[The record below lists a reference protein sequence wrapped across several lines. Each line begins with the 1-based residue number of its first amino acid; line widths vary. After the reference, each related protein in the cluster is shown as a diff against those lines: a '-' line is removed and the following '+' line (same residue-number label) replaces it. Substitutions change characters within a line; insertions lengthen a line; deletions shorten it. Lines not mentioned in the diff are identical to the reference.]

1 MGRLGFGIGRRARQA
16 GRRLAQL
23 LSSASF
29 GNAPWTQ
36 HLTLNRFSPYV
47 QVNPIVVGETLDYD
61 GSIIVPQ
68 LSQTF
73 RAGSDGLAPDAAQD
87 YQLIG
92 YKSWAGGTSFAG
104 GITWPGGRFVRVIG
118 AEWPIK
124 ATWYVDQHLY
134 IEGCRMPAVGEGDCI
149 YFGGPTSTLITD
161 PYLPGACFQNIAS
174 SRQRGTNKN
183 HKTKADGVTSADNT
197 VALTSLNWSTA
208 ANRVTAVLSAAPPG
222 YTQPGASFTGWV
234 VAGTNVLNVA
244 SISAGHKLGSGMY
257 TNFTGAVTNQAIDNT
272 TEALDYG
279 QISGTIGG
287 VGSYRLKYTQNANIG
302 SSGAPVAMTANA
314 DSFYISGSQ
323 IAAVT
328 TPNLQGF
335 NQQWDYDSYDPVTR
349 TLVLKPASFAGPNP
363 DVISGGSNTVG
374 TGGTLWV
381 FNNVPGEHGDFV
393 QWNSGRVIRL
403 VEGDRWSPETS
414 YNGPI
419 IVNDPMVDISRF
431 DYLINLTD
439 APLDNA
445 TEYMRIGNSA
455 VGSGSKLK
463 RFFMCLVT
471 LRPTNSL
478 ANMSPG
484 TSFGAAISTVAG
496 KLTLL
501 WPGRKEFVGGIIQ
514 ALLADFGWTRTNQ
527 LLNSQDVTGTGWSS
541 TGTPTIAINVAG
553 QVAPDQSAT
562 VNQWARIATASTHTS
577 QTKAK
582 TGAAQVWTA
591 SYFVKQK
598 TARYVAMRLQGAYP
612 NRADVVFDLQ
622 TGAISGGP
630 TVFGTFTNASA
641 KIVALDNGWFRIS
654 VTATTDT
661 ATTVGSY
668 FSFNSNGNLGVDT
681 TDSSATSDGYVW
693 GAQLEQY
700 AAPTEYIA
708 TTAAAVTV
716 SRFANYNALG
726 FGYIY
731 DPTNYSG
738 YVAPLASHM
747 TDITYTGSTTIPES
761 TLAGVELGA
770 FDVTHTLGRHPAV
783 AKLSIVSTNV
793 QLGQWFL
800 RGRKLVRGRTRFDYS
815 TTPGGVASVTIRATW
830 PGTNQYIDRTFNFN
844 VTNDVAPAGSNPTA
858 TLQSTV
864 QSATPSTTTTL
875 PNTTEPTTPNAT
887 TVSIGAAVAGRFILA
902 LATMWAG
909 SSTPIRTISN
919 LRIGPGGGAFQNMT
933 KLVSKLGGQVGSTN
947 TSAALYLYDASAN
960 VTDTTANFSF
970 VGTGA
975 PSAEGIQVFTL
986 TGLPSLSPH
995 SFNFATNDTVG
1006 GQCTIAVDIPTG
1018 GLAFVGAAFATPTSS
1033 NKRQASC
1040 YFQPAAAGTY
1050 YIRATVTGTNAGPVL
1065 WEYSTDNVT
1074 FTSVNA
1080 GGNTLTQ
1087 NSATMEQSVENT
1099 GGGGTVLVSAS
1110 FGAVT

>member
-1 MGRLGFGIGRRARQA
+1 MGRIGFGVGRRARQA

-23 LSSASF
+23 LTAASF

-36 HLTLNRFSPYV
+36 NLTLNRFSPYV

-61 GSIIVPQ
+61 GTILVPQ

-73 RAGSDGLAPDAAQD
+73 RAGSDGLAPDSAQD

-92 YKSWAGGTSFAG
+92 YKSWAGGNSFAG

-197 VALTSLNWSTA
+197 VALTSLNWNSAT
-208 ANRVTAVLSAAPPG
+208 NRVTAVLSAAPPG

-244 SISAGHKLGSGMY
+244 SVSAGHKLGSGMY

-335 NQQWDYDSYDPVTR
+335 NQQWDYDSYDPPTR

-393 QWNSGRVIRL
+393 QWNSGRIMRL
-403 VEGDRWSPETS
+403 IEGDRWSPETS

-463 RFFMCLVT
+463 RFFMCLVN
-471 LRPTNSL
+471 LRPSNSL

-484 TSFGAAISTVAG
+484 TSFGAAISTIAG

-514 ALLADFGWTRTNQ
+514 ALLADFGWTRTN
-527 LLNSQDVTGTGWSS
+527 LLTFSADMTSWSQNGATPPTVTADT
-541 TGTPTIAINVAG
+541 V
-553 QVAPDQSAT
+553 VAPDRTTTADTWARSAT
-562 VNQWARIATASTHTS
+562 TPSYSGKALTKAATALTYTYSI
-577 QTKAK
+577 
-582 TGAAQVWTA
+582 
-591 SYFVKQK
+591 YVKQK
-598 TARYVAMRLQGAYP
+598 TARYFAMRLQGTYP
-612 NRADVVFDLQ
+612 ARVDAVFDLQ
-622 TGAISGGP
+622 TGTISGGP
-630 TVFGTFTNASA
+630 TAFGGFAGASA
-641 KIVALDNGWFRIS
+641 KITALDDGWFRVS
-654 VTATTDT
+654 VTGTTD
-661 ATTVGSY
+661 ATISLQVLA
-668 FSFNSNGNLGVDT
+668 SFNSNGQIGIDA

-693 GAQLEQY
+693 GAQLETGPN
-700 AAPTEYIA
+700 ATEYIA
-708 TTAAAVTV
+708 TAAAAVTV
-716 SRFANYNALG
+716 NRFANYNALG
-726 FGYIY
+726 FGYIW
-731 DPTNYSG
+731 DRTNYSG

-747 TDITYTGSTTIPES
+747 TDITFTGSNTIPES

-770 FDVTHTLGRHPAV
+770 FDLTHALGRHPAY
-783 AKLSIVSTNV
+783 ASLSIVSTNV
-793 QLGQWFL
+793 QLGQWAL

-830 PGTNQYIDRTFNFN
+830 AGTNQYIDRTFNFN
-844 VTNDVAPAGSNPTA
+844 VTNDVAAAGSNPTA

-887 TVSIGAAVAGRFILA
+887 TVSIGAAAAGRWILA

-960 VTDTTANFSF
+960 VTDSTANFSF

-986 TGLPSLSPH
+986 TGLPGMSPH
-995 SFNFATNDTVG
+995 SFNFANTDTVG

-1040 YFQPAAAGTY
+1040 FFQPAAAGTY

-1074 FTSVNA
+1074 FTSVNS